1 MFGLKIFV
9 RVQTFRRV
17 PPVLPRNFCHPGYI
31 SYNFQSRRHIMTL
44 GGVYW
49 STSTCLLMI
58 LGDLSPCT
66 RNFSSAIKLLLGHR
80 KRTGIA
86 HNSSPEE
93 EHKWKLIAGHL
104 INCAWENTEI
114 SVIFVIQAEIPVI
127 SWHFLSFAEKKRLA
141 NKKYL
146 TAWEKDKERHE
157 MRHVRL
163 NR

>member
-1 MFGLKIFV
+1 
-9 RVQTFRRV
+9 
-17 PPVLPRNFCHPGYI
+17 
-31 SYNFQSRRHIMTL
+31 MTL

-93 EHKWKLIAGHL
+93 EHK
-104 INCAWENTEI
+104 
-114 SVIFVIQAEIPVI
+114 
-127 SWHFLSFAEKKRLA
+127 
-141 NKKYL
+141 
-146 TAWEKDKERHE
+146 
-157 MRHVRL
+157 
-163 NR
+163 

>member
-1 MFGLKIFV
+1 MTLGAWD
-9 RVQTFRRV
+9 
-17 PPVLPRNFCHPGYI
+17 GYI
-31 SYNFQSRRHIMTL
+31 RYNFQSRRHIMTL

-93 EHKWKLIAGHL
+93 EHK
-104 INCAWENTEI
+104 
-114 SVIFVIQAEIPVI
+114 
-127 SWHFLSFAEKKRLA
+127 
-141 NKKYL
+141 
-146 TAWEKDKERHE
+146 
-157 MRHVRL
+157 
-163 NR
+163 

>member
-1 MFGLKIFV
+1 
-9 RVQTFRRV
+9 
-17 PPVLPRNFCHPGYI
+17 
-31 SYNFQSRRHIMTL
+31 MTL

-49 STSTCLLMI
+49 STSTCLLVI
-58 LGDLSPCT
+58 LGDLEPCT

-93 EHKWKLIAGHL
+93 EHKQKLSAGHL

-114 SVIFVIQAEIPVI
+114 SVTFVIQAEIPVI
-127 SWHFLSFAEKKRLA
+127 SCHFPSFSRKFPSFAEKKRLA

-163 NR
+163 NRQMNSLLAKGAGWRSGG